1 LKEICILFFG
11 GLTIASAIELVN
23 LHKRIALSVLIRFG
37 SNPKWLMLGF
47 MIVTAFLSFWISNTA
62 CTAMMLPVVTA
73 VVNQLNAHASETKE
87 KNDEP
92 SILK

>member
-1 LKEICILFFG
+1 
-11 GLTIASAIELVN
+11 
-23 LHKRIALSVLIRFG
+23 
-37 SNPKWLMLGF
+37 MLGF